1 MPLFTET
8 ELMVVAAFLIG
19 VAVARFLFRPRPD
32 HFL

>member
-1 MPLFTET
+1 MPLITET